1 VKRRRGAGE
10 TGAKEMARAIILR
23 TKDDDKVW
31 LINLEQLSVSE
42 IANASADDLGGAVL
56 EADVI
61 EAANMRTAAAA
72 HPYFVVQ

>member
-1 VKRRRGAGE
+1 
-10 TGAKEMARAIILR
+10 MARAIILR